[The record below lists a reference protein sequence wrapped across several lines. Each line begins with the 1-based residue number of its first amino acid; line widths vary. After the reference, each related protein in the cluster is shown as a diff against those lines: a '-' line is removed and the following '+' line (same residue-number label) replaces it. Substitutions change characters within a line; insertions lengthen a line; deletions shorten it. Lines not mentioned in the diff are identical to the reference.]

1 MNILQ
6 LCIRVPYPPVDGG
19 SIAMYNMQKALHENN
34 AKLKVLTFN
43 TIKQPVDIE
52 KLDKAYLDMTKIE
65 GVYLDN
71 RIKPFAAL
79 FNLFTGE
86 SYHIIRF
93 IRRDFEEKLIEI
105 LKKEKFDVI
114 QLESLYM
121 IPYIETIRS
130 YSDAFVVLRTHNIEH
145 LIWQRLAA
153 NAKNLLR
160 KWYLNLLAERLQ
172 HYEMWALNRVDAIV
186 ALTKED
192 HESMVK
198 LGAEIPINISPIG
211 IDIKD
216 YNVVENTEE
225 PVIFHLGAMD
235 WMPNQEGIKWFLE
248 NVWPAIKLEYPT
260 VKLKFAGKKMP
271 EEFFKYADPQ
281 CEVNDFV
288 DDRMKYMQSG
298 SIMVV
303 PLFSGSGMRVKIIEG
318 LALGK
323 AIVTTT
329 VGLEGIPAINQK
341 DVLVA
346 DNAAQFIESLRDL
359 LNHPNRIKELGANA
373 RLLAETHFD
382 NPGIGKRLLNFYSEL
397 ISENSK

>member
-19 SIAMYNMQKALHENN
+19 SIAMYNMQKALYENN
-34 AKLKVLTFN
+34 AKLKVLSFN
-43 TIKQPVDIE
+43 TIKQPVDLE
-52 KLDKAYLDMTKIE
+52 KLDKAYLDMTRIE

-114 QLESLYM
+114 QLESLFM

-130 YSDAFVVLRTHNIEH
+130 YSDAYVVLRTHNIEH
-145 LIWQRLAA
+145 LIWQRLAF
-153 NAKNLLR
+153 NTKNVLR

-186 ALTKED
+186 ALTNED
-192 HESMVK
+192 YESMMK
-198 LGAEIPINISPIG
+198 LGADIPINISPIG

-216 YNVVENTEE
+216 YTVVENSGE

-235 WMPNQEGIKWFLE
+235 WIPNQEGIKWFLE
-248 NVWPAIKLEYPT
+248 NVWPTIKLEYPT

-271 EEFFKYADPQ
+271 EEFFKYTDVQ

-288 DDRMKYMQSG
+288 DDGMKYMQSG

-329 VGLEGIPAINQK
+329 IGLEGIPAVNQK

-346 DNAAQFIESLRDL
+346 DNAEQFINCLRDL

-373 RLLAETHFD
+373 RTLAETHFD
-382 NPGIGKRLLNFYSEL
+382 NPVIGKRLLDFYSEL
-397 ISENSK
+397 ISADSK

>member
-34 AKLKVLTFN
+34 AKLKVLSFN
-43 TIKQPVDIE
+43 TIKQPVDLE
-52 KLDKAYLDMTKIE
+52 KLDKAYLDMTRIE

-93 IRRDFEEKLIEI
+93 IRRDFEEKLIEV

-114 QLESLYM
+114 QLESLFM

-130 YSDAFVVLRTHNIEH
+130 YSDAYVVLRTHNIEH
-145 LIWQRLAA
+145 LIWQRLAS
-153 NAKNLLR
+153 NAKNILR

-186 ALTKED
+186 ALTNED
-192 HESMVK
+192 HESMIK
-198 LGAEIPINISPIG
+198 LGADIPINVSPIG

-216 YNVVENTEE
+216 YHVVENSGE

-235 WMPNQEGIKWFLE
+235 WIPNQEGIKWFLE
-248 NVWPAIKLEYPT
+248 NVWPTIKLEYPT

-271 EEFFKYADPQ
+271 EEFFKYSDAQ

-288 DDRMKYMQSG
+288 PNGMKYMQDG

-329 VGLEGIPAINQK
+329 IGLEGIPAVNQK

-346 DNAAQFIESLRDL
+346 DNAEQFINCLRDL

-373 RLLAETHFD
+373 RTLAENHFD

-397 ISENSK
+397 ISGQSK

>member
-34 AKLKVLTFN
+34 AKLKVLAFN

-288 DDRMKYMQSG
+288 DDGMKYMQSG

>member
-6 LCIRVPYPPVDGG
+6 LCIRVPYPPLDGG

-34 AKLKVLTFN
+34 AKLKVLSFN
-43 TIKQPVDIE
+43 TVKQPVDLE
-52 KLDKAYLDMTKIE
+52 KLDQAYLDMTRIE

-93 IRRDFEEKLIEI
+93 IRRDFEEKLVEI
-105 LKKEKFDVI
+105 LKGEKFDVI
-114 QLESLYM
+114 QLESLFM

-130 YSDAFVVLRTHNIEH
+130 YSEAHVVLRTHNIEH
-145 LIWQRLAA
+145 LIWQRLAL
-153 NAKNLLR
+153 NAKNVLR

-186 ALTKED
+186 ALTNED
-192 HESMVK
+192 YTSMIK
-198 LGAEIPINISPIG
+198 LGADIPINISPIG

-216 YNVVENTEE
+216 YKVVENFGD
-225 PVIFHLGAMD
+225 PIIFHLGAMD
-235 WMPNQEGIKWFLE
+235 WLPNQEGIKWFLE
-248 NVWPAIKLEYPT
+248 NVWPTIKLEYPT

-271 EEFFKYADPQ
+271 EEFFRFNDAQ
-281 CEVNDFV
+281 CEVKDFV
-288 DDRMKYMQSG
+288 ENGMNYMQDG
-298 SIMVV
+298 AIMVV

-323 AIVTTT
+323 AIVTTSI
-329 VGLEGIPAINQK
+329 GLEGIPAINQK
-341 DVLVA
+341 DVLIA
-346 DNAAQFIESLRDL
+346 DNATQFIDSLREL
-359 LNHPNRIKELGANA
+359 LNNPIRIKELGTNA
-373 RLLAETHFD
+373 RVLAETHFD
-382 NPGIGKRLLNFYSEL
+382 NPGIGKRLLNFYSQL
-397 ISENSK
+397 ISDPSK